1 MVALLFSATNRYPGS
16 LSHPIVKVNR
26 KAVSRVE
33 NGHPWIFMSDLENRG
48 TAQPGDFV
56 SVADSRGRIFG
67 VAHYSSTSQ
76 ISLRMLSGEAP
87 TSELALLRARLE
99 AAAAFRARVVKGTN
113 SYRLVH
119 AEADQLPGL
128 IIDRY
133 EDVLVIQTLDQGMD
147 RAKPQIVELLHELF
161 APRAIVERNDVAV
174 RKLENLP
181 LEKGIL
187 KGEVDGPITV
197 NMNSLALT
205 ADVLGGQKTGVFLDQ
220 RENYLAA
227 RHHARGRVLD
237 CFCSTG
243 GFAVHM
249 ASSVESV
256 EAIDASTVALD
267 AARANAQ
274 RNNLENIDFREADVF
289 ALLSDYG
296 SARRHFDTIVLDPPA
311 FAKSRATVEKALR
324 GYKDINFRALKML
337 APGGILMTYS
347 CSHHVSEADLLEV
360 VAEAS
365 IDAGKTLRILE
376 RRSQAACHPILLTV
390 PETLYL
396 KGAVLEVIS

>member
-1 MVALLFSATNRYPGS
+1 MSK
-16 LSHPIVKVNR
+16 PIVKVNR

-67 VAHYSSTSQ
+67 AAHYSSTSQ
-76 ISLRMLSGEAP
+76 ISLRMLSRDNQ
-87 TSELALLRARLE
+87 TSEMALFRTRLE
-99 AAAAFRARVVKGTN
+99 AAAKFRERIVRDTN

-133 EDVLVIQTLDQGMD
+133 GDVLVIQTLDQGMN
-147 RAKPQIVELLHELF
+147 RFKPQLVELLQELF
-161 APRAIVERNDVAV
+161 APAAIVERNDVAV

-181 LEKGIL
+181 LEKGL
-187 KGEVDGPITV
+187 LAGELSGPLSV

-227 RHHARGRVLD
+227 RRHARGRVLD

-249 ASSVESV
+249 ASVAESV
-256 EAIDASTVALD
+256 EAIDASPVALD
-267 AARANAQ
+267 AARANAA
-274 RNNLENIDFREADVF
+274 RNGLENVSVREADVF

-324 GYKDINFRALKML
+324 GYKDINYRALRML
-337 APGGILMTYS
+337 EPGGILMTYS
-347 CSHHVSEADLLEV
+347 CSHHVTEADLLGV
-360 VAEAS
+360 IAEAS
-365 IDAGKTLRILE
+365 IDAGRTVRVLE
-376 RRSQAACHPILLTV
+376 RRSQAADHPVLLTV

-396 KGAVLEVIS
+396 KGAILEVIA

>member
-1 MVALLFSATNRYPGS
+1 MSK
-16 LSHPIVKVNR
+16 PIVKVNR

-67 VAHYSSTSQ
+67 AAHYSSTSQ
-76 ISLRMLSGEAP
+76 ISLRMLSRDNQ
-87 TSELALLRARLE
+87 TSEMALFRTRLE
-99 AAAAFRARVVKGTN
+99 AAAAFRERVVRDTN

-133 EDVLVIQTLDQGMD
+133 GDVLVIQTLDQGMD
-147 RAKPQIVELLHELF
+147 RFKPQLVELLQELF
-161 APRAIVERNDVAV
+161 APAAIVERNDVAV

-181 LEKGIL
+181 LQKGL
-187 KGEVDGPITV
+187 LAGELSGPLSV

-227 RHHARGRVLD
+227 RRHARGRVLD

-249 ASSVESV
+249 AAVAESV
-256 EAIDASTVALD
+256 EAIDASPVALD
-267 AARANAQ
+267 AARANAA
-274 RNNLENIDFREADVF
+274 RNGLENVSVREADVF

-324 GYKDINFRALKML
+324 GYKDINYRALRML
-337 APGGILMTYS
+337 EPGGILMTYS
-347 CSHHVSEADLLEV
+347 CSHHVTEADLLGV
-360 VAEAS
+360 IAEAS
-365 IDAGKTLRILE
+365 IDAGRTVRVLE
-376 RRSQAACHPILLTV
+376 RRSQAADHPVLLTV

-396 KGAVLEVIS
+396 KGAILEVIA

>member
-1 MVALLFSATNRYPGS
+1 MSK
-16 LSHPIVKVNR
+16 PIVKVNR

-67 VAHYSSTSQ
+67 AAHYSSTSQ
-76 ISLRMLSGEAP
+76 ISLRMLSRDNQ
-87 TSELALLRARLE
+87 TSEMALFRTRLE
-99 AAAAFRARVVKGTN
+99 AAAAFRERVVRDTN

-133 EDVLVIQTLDQGMD
+133 GDVLVIQTLDQGMD
-147 RAKPQIVELLHELF
+147 RFKPQLVELLQELF
-161 APRAIVERNDVAV
+161 APAAIVERNDVAV

-181 LEKGIL
+181 LEKGL
-187 KGEVDGPITV
+187 LAGELAGPLSV

-227 RHHARGRVLD
+227 RRHARGRVLD

-249 ASSVESV
+249 AAVAESV
-256 EAIDASTVALD
+256 EAIDASPVALD
-267 AARANAQ
+267 AARANAA
-274 RNNLENIDFREADVF
+274 RNGLENVSVREADVF

-324 GYKDINFRALKML
+324 GYKDINYRALRML
-337 APGGILMTYS
+337 EPGGILMTYS
-347 CSHHVSEADLLEV
+347 CSHHVTEADLLGV
-360 VAEAS
+360 IAEAS
-365 IDAGKTLRILE
+365 IDAGRTVRVLE
-376 RRSQAACHPILLTV
+376 RRSQAADHPVLLTV

-396 KGAVLEVIS
+396 KGAILEVIA